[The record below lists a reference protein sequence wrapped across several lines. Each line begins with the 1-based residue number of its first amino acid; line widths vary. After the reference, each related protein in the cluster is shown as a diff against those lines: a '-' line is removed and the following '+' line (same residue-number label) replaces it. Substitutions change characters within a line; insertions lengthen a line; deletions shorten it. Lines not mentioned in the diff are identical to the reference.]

1 MKKTICLLIII
12 LLFIS
17 THKSIVES
25 AFSEA
30 QQESGDALELVEQG
44 EYHRA
49 AEILESL
56 LSRQVGNGPER
67 NRTLYILGNI
77 FRKQNRWDKAI
88 EYYRQVSE
96 DYILSDYIKL
106 HLAESYQA
114 QNNYQDASVWYERF
128 LSDHTKHPKYSSA
141 QYQLAMCYLE
151 MNNYESALK
160 TYSKLI
166 ENRRSGYVRVSQYQ
180 SGKAYEGLG
189 QWQNAYL
196 AYQQVIDS
204 SSSDSIAR
212 DALEKIDALVTS
224 HPDLEITRNQRLSR
238 GMVLFNAGKYIQSRN
253 EFRKVVTGH
262 QDKLSGKA
270 TYYIGRSYH
279 RQRKYDDAIKEYR
292 KIVNL
297 YSASGYLTRALYQ
310 TAFCY
315 KSKRQLTK
323 AHQLLKDFVS
333 QYSWSAWGDNALYEI
348 ATSLKNRKKYVD
360 AIKVYN
366 QLMKQ
371 YTKSDFADDALWY
384 VGWCYFKL
392 GKYQDSITSLQ
403 RLITKFPESKYA
415 GQSQYWLG
423 KIYEKQKKWE
433 SARQIYD
440 KIIRARQWYYSIRAH
455 ERIQSLSTSKKLSVK
470 DNSGIS
476 KYRRIRVSS
485 DDSLWRSIGK
495 LNSPRVRE
503 LIASKA
509 FDDAVTELEDLSKS
523 NRQNLK
529 QIYYN
534 LILSRWK
541 EKEFYRAYLDSFKL
555 FRRSDLKDK
564 NGASPIEAYKL
575 IYPFHYQDIINKYS
589 KKYELDPLFVI
600 SMIRTESGYGAE
612 AISSAGAYGLMQIMP
627 STGKEIAQKLK
638 IRSFNPSMLFQ
649 PETNIHLGIWYM
661 KNLMNS
667 FDNNH
672 ALVSGAYN
680 GGQGRMKRWLEA
692 SDLSDIDEFIE
703 DITIYETRNHIKK
716 VMDSYYIYKE
726 LYSGT

>member
-1 MKKTICLLIII
+1 
-12 LLFIS
+12 
-17 THKSIVES
+17 
-25 AFSEA
+25 
-30 QQESGDALELVEQG
+30 
-44 EYHRA
+44 
-49 AEILESL
+49 
-56 LSRQVGNGPER
+56 
-67 NRTLYILGNI
+67 
-77 FRKQNRWDKAI
+77 
-88 EYYRQVSE
+88 
-96 DYILSDYIKL
+96 
-106 HLAESYQA
+106 
-114 QNNYQDASVWYERF
+114 VWYERF
-128 LSDHTKHPKYSSA
+128 LSDHVNHPKYSSA
-141 QYQLAMCYLE
+141 QYQLAMCYLD
-151 MNNYESALK
+151 MNNYENALK
-160 TYSKLI
+160 TYSQLI
-166 ENRRSGYVRVSQYQ
+166 ENRRSGYVRVSRYQ

-189 QWQNAYL
+189 QWKNAYL

-212 DALEKIDALVTS
+212 DALAKIDALVAS
-224 HPDLEITRNQRLSR
+224 HSDLEITRNQRLSI
-238 GMVLFNAGKYIQSRN
+238 GMVLFNSGKYIPSRN

-262 QDKLSGKA
+262 RDKLAGKA

-315 KSKRQLTK
+315 KSKGQLTK
-323 AHQLLKDFVS
+323 AHQLLTDFVA

-348 ATSLKNRKKYVD
+348 ATSLKNRKKYAD

-371 YTKSDFADDALWY
+371 YAKSDFADDALWY

-403 RLITKFPESKYA
+403 RLITKFPGSKYA

-440 KIIRARQWYYSIRAH
+440 KIIRARRWYYSIRAH
-455 ERIQSLSTSKKLSVK
+455 ERIQSLSTSKKIAVK

-476 KYRRIRVSS
+476 KYRRIRVTS
-485 DDSLWRSIGK
+485 DDSLWRDMEK
-495 LNSPRVRE
+495 LDSPRVQE
-503 LIASKA
+503 LLASKA
-509 FDDAVTELEDLSKS
+509 FDDAVTELEDLSKLALERSEGS

-541 EKEFYRAYLDSFKL
+541 EKELYRAYLDSFKL
-555 FRRSDLKDK
+555 FQRSDLKDK
-564 NGASPIEAYKL
+564 NGVSPIEAYKL

-589 KKYELDPLFVI
+589 QKYELDPFFVI

-627 STGKEIAQKLK
+627 STGEEIAQKLK
-638 IRSFNPSMLFQ
+638 IRPFKPNMLFQ
-649 PETNIHLGIWYM
+649 PETNIHIGIWYM
-661 KNLMNS
+661 KNLMGS

-672 ALVSGAYN
+672 AIVSGAYN

-703 DITIYETRNHIKK
+703 DIPIYETRNHIKK
-716 VMDSYYIYKE
+716 VMDSYYIYRE